1 MTTGID
7 APCSPDHGNVLAASR
22 PRWKGR
28 NVARWSLLLAPWLAG
43 CEQLNPILIDDRI
56 EVWLVMSLVGVAL
69 GGGIGVFLSY
79 RRRLKNWNLEES
91 QTAPDP
97 SRDRYVLIGAIVVIV
112 LGFAL
117 YNWFSDIGIPPEQQT
132 TNILGWCGGSIVG
145 GVGAYIAGRR
155 VAFRSY
161 RKLLESGN
169 ASEEKP
175 LLSEGN

>member
-7 APCSPDHGNVLAASR
+7 APCSPDHGNVLAGSR
-22 PRWKGR
+22 HRWKGR
-28 NVARWSLLLAPWLAG
+28 YVARWSLLLAPWLAG

-56 EVWLVMSLVGVAL
+56 EVWLVMSLGGVAL

-79 RRRLKNWNLEES
+79 RRRLKHWNLEES

-97 SRDRYVLIGAIVVIV
+97 SRDRNVLIGATVAAALV
-112 LGFAL
+112 FAL

-155 VAFRSY
+155 VAFGSY
-161 RKLLESGN
+161 RKLAESSN
-169 ASEEKP
+169 ASEERP
-175 LLSEGN
+175 LLREGS